1 MTTRY
6 LQALF
11 FLLLVTTTTLLA
23 NPQTDFEGANDA
35 YQKGDYTTAI
45 SQYETILKSG
55 SYSNEIYYNLGNAY
69 YKTNNLGKAILHYE
83 RALLAAPKDVDTQ
96 FNLDIAKAKT
106 QDDLDQIG
114 KFFVTEW
121 WQGLHK
127 FFSSS
132 IWGVLT
138 ILSLWAGI
146 AGLVLWLFG
155 TTRDR
160 KKQGFIGGL
169 SLLGLS
175 LFLYFVSSSQASFEQ
190 NSRMAIVLENT
201 IEVKNGPDVQSTAVI
216 EIHEGLKVELL
227 DQIGDWYKVKL
238 TNGDEGWLPMSSLEE
253 I

>member
-1 MTTRY
+1 MTTKFF
-6 LQALF
+6 QSIFILF
-11 FLLLVTTTTLLA
+11 CLTTTLFA
-23 NPQTDFEGANDA
+23 NPQTDFEAANTA
-35 YQKGDYTTAI
+35 YQKGDFSTAI
-45 SQYETILKSG
+45 TRYESILQSG
-55 SYSNEIYYNLGNAY
+55 SYSNEIHYNLGNAY

-83 RALLAAPKDVDTQ
+83 RALLAAPRDVDTQ

-114 KFFVTEW
+114 NFFLAEW

-127 FFSSS
+127 LFSSS
-132 IWGVLT
+132 IWGALT

-146 AGLVLWLFG
+146 AGLIIWLLG
-155 TTRDR
+155 ETRDR

-175 LFLYFVSSSQASFEQ
+175 LFLYFVASSQANFEQ
-190 NSRMAIVLENT
+190 HSRMAIVLEDT
-201 IEVKNGPDVQSTAVI
+201 IEVKNGPDPQSTAVI

-227 DQIGDWYKVKL
+227 DQIGEWYKVKL
-238 TNGDEGWLPMSSLEE
+238 TNGDEGWLPMNSLEE